1 MAAGP
6 AVDRVAVAQPNRAG
20 VAGLAGQRALV
31 RLLLLGGARRRA
43 DDRLELGA
51 PLGVARHDHAA
62 LLVAGDLGFLG
73 HQRSSRNSTWRRI
86 TGSYLRSRSRS
97 GSLRRFLRVT

>member
-1 MAAGP
+1 MAAGA
-6 AVDRVAVAQPNRAG
+6 AVDRVAVAQPNSAG
-20 VAGLAGQRALV
+20 VTGLAGQCAL
-31 RLLLLGGARRRA
+31 RCLPLLGGARWRP

-51 PLGVARHDHAA
+51 PLGVARHHRAA

>member
-20 VAGLAGQRALV
+20 VAGLAGQRALG
-31 RLLLLGGARRRA
+31 RLPLLGGTRWRA

-51 PLGVARHDHAA
+51 LLGVGATTARRCWLRAILDCLAISA
-62 LLVAGDLGFLG
+62 P
-73 HQRSSRNSTWRRI
+73 RENSTWRRI